1 VSLDGLTEE
10 LETWAPATQY
20 PPLDPK
26 EFKQKNKPREA
37 LSYKP
42 SVLTR
47 RFFVAAS
54 LGTAEA

>member
-1 VSLDGLTEE
+1 MSLDGLTEE

-54 LGTAEA
+54 